1 MTRTEM
7 SARSPFSRSR
17 LMNIRNALVA
27 SALMLGAMC
36 AAAQG
41 MKIGYVDRARVLN
54 ESAPGKRAIE
64 AVVKEMAPRELQIKD
79 LQKQISAAQAQ
90 LEKERIT
97 MPPADRQVKEQAI
110 QAMMR
115 KSDRMAFSYA
125 EDFEL
130 RKNAERA
137 KLVSQV
143 NIVIKAI
150 AEAGKFDLILQDAT
164 YNSRRIDITD
174 QVIKEMARRPGTKP

>member
-1 MTRTEM
+1 
-7 SARSPFSRSR
+7 
-17 LMNIRNALVA
+17 MNIRSAVVA

-41 MKIGYVDRARVLN
+41 IKIGHVDRARVLN
-54 ESAPGKRAIE
+54 ESTPGKRAIE
-64 AVVKEMAPRELQIKD
+64 TVVKELAPREQQIKA
-79 LQKQISAAQAQ
+79 LQKQILAAQAQ
-90 LEKERIT
+90 LEKERNT
-97 MPPADRQVKEQAI
+97 LPPSELQVKEQTI
-110 QAMMR
+110 QSMMR
-115 KSDRMAFSYA
+115 QSDRMAISYA

-130 RKNAERA
+130 RKNTERA
-137 KLVSQV
+137 KLVAHAS
-143 NIVIKAI
+143 IVIKAI